1 MLSIEF
7 ERFLKFVENS
17 FKGILE
23 MTDSVNFEI
32 LFSEAVASLLGR
44 FLKIIYQCIHD
55 FHNSEKNECIFV
67 QGVFLVTYICN
78 FNV

>member
-55 FHNSEKNECIFV
+55 FHNSEKK
-67 QGVFLVTYICN
+67 
-78 FNV
+78 